1 MHHTTLLV
9 DTVAPFSTLALQVP
23 SSTPL
28 SSLGSLVVSGF
39 PALPYHAL
47 SLASPCGTNLASE
60 APVSSLTNGQ
70 DILTLRLMPSLLGGK
85 GGFGSQLRA
94 AGGRM
99 SSQKAS
105 NNDSC
110 RDLNGRRLSTIKEA
124 KKMATYLEGEPERK
138 KAAAEEKRAKLEAL
152 EKQLGVSEAG
162 PSQEGESSARAGQKH
177 RFDDTEYLE
186 QSREINDNVKSAVTA
201 GLLKKRKKAK
211 TSPPA
216 EPTSAVVEKANKKD
230 KEEANSQDPQA
241 EEPTVLEKVTEA
253 VLTSSATPG
262 VAAGLSVVAGV
273 AASA

>member
-1 MHHTTLLV
+1 MHYTTLLV

-28 SSLGSLVVSGF
+28 SSLGTLIASGY
-39 PALPYHAL
+39 PTLPYHAL
-47 SLASPCGTNLASE
+47 SLASPCGTDLTSDE
-60 APVSSLTNGQ
+60 PLSSLTNGGE
-70 DILTLRLMPSLLGGK
+70 LVTLRLMPSLLGGK

-110 RDLNGRRLSTIKEA
+110 RDLNGRRLSTVKEA
-124 KKMATYLEGEPERK
+124 KKMAAYLEAEPERK
-138 KAAAEEKRAKLEAL
+138 KAAAEEKRAKLESL
-152 EKQLGVSEAG
+152 EKQLGISQAG
-162 PSQEGESSARAGQKH
+162 PSQEGESARAGQKH

-186 QSREINDNVKSAVTA
+186 QSREITDGVKSAVTA

-211 TSPPA
+211 MSPPA
-216 EPTSAVVEKANKKD
+216 VPAPAAEKPN
-230 KEEANSQDPQA
+230 
-241 EEPTVLEKVTEA
+241 EEPKPESAESKEATTLETVTEA
-253 VLTSSATPG
+253 ILASPAVPAVVVGAS
-262 VAAGLSVVAGV
+262 VAAGV